1 MKKSEFLAI
10 CNKNYINPN
19 IALENDS
26 ICQFLKQAK
35 EKYKNCKANLAAIEL
50 QKIIEANF

>member
-26 ICQFLKQAK
+26 VRKFLKQAK